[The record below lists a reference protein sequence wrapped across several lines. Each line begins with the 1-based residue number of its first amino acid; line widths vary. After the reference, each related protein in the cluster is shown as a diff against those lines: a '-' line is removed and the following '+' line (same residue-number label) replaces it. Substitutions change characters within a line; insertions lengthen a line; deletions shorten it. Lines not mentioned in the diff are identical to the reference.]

1 MKTAYI
7 GGIILN
13 GTEDMK
19 PEHMSVIVENGRIVE
34 ILPADGLL
42 PSDCEIVNI
51 KGLYLMPGLI
61 NLHVHLNSG
70 GKPSGKKKQPEDY
83 VRLVKVATSNALT
96 GEIVRSMSRGYAYM
110 ELQSGVTTI
119 RTVGGIS
126 DYDGKIRNEIEEG
139 VRLREKFT
147 EDRLPGMKKH
157 NLRSSLRA
165 VRTGFT
171 RIPAGPFAPDGVG
184 AALRGSAAG
193 SAMPGPRILTA
204 NMGISV
210 PGGHLAGSL
219 AYPAHTAAEAVSFV
233 HKIAESR
240 PDLIKLMV
248 TGGIMD
254 AETEGAPGV
263 LKMSPEII
271 KAACEEAHKLG
282 LPVAAH
288 TESTQG
294 VIEALRGGV
303 DTIEHGALPTDE
315 MMELFHQKGASLVTT
330 ISPIMPM
337 ALLDTAQTHV
347 RPMDR
352 RNAGIVLRGVIECA
366 RRALREGIPVGLGTD
381 SGCPFV
387 TQYDMWRELQYF
399 HNFCGVSEAEA
410 LYTATLGNAKIAGL
424 GDETGSIEPGKAAD
438 FLITA
443 GNPLENLRA
452 LRRPRMI
459 VARGVQITNPILK
472 KDVEIEQ
479 ALDELLRYTYEDL
492 DDILAGE

>member
-193 SAMPGPRILTA
+193 STQDRGKPSGADQA
-204 NMGISV
+204 H
-210 PGGHLAGSL
+210 GHRRYYGCGNGRGARR
-219 AYPAHTAAEAVSFV
+219 PQDVSGD
-233 HKIAESR
+233 HKGR
-240 PDLIKLMV
+240 
-248 TGGIMD
+248 
-254 AETEGAPGV
+254 
-263 LKMSPEII
+263 
-271 KAACEEAHKLG
+271 
-282 LPVAAH
+282 
-288 TESTQG
+288 
-294 VIEALRGGV
+294 LRGS
-303 DTIEHGALPTDE
+303 A
-315 MMELFHQKGASLVTT
+315 
-330 ISPIMPM
+330 
-337 ALLDTAQTHV
+337 
-347 RPMDR
+347 
-352 RNAGIVLRGVIECA
+352 
-366 RRALREGIPVGLGTD
+366 
-381 SGCPFV
+381 
-387 TQYDMWRELQYF
+387 
-399 HNFCGVSEAEA
+399 
-410 LYTATLGNAKIAGL
+410 
-424 GDETGSIEPGKAAD
+424 
-438 FLITA
+438 
-443 GNPLENLRA
+443 
-452 LRRPRMI
+452 
-459 VARGVQITNPILK
+459 
-472 KDVEIEQ
+472 
-479 ALDELLRYTYEDL
+479 
-492 DDILAGE
+492 